1 MGLSKVVEGILR
13 PLRLAGG
20 RAVENE
26 RPSLYVSLSYEVR
39 MERKLSIGELK
50 TIFIALFLLGGFVC
64 QGGFCFAAGS
74 EPAGNT
80 GQIEAVVIQ
89 VDEWAVY
96 VPNMIFY
103 FDTQMD
109 KRKIETLKNAADRLR
124 NKKALITYCSTGNP
138 GKDKRILL
146 SDIVPAGE
154 KPNIENPGVEAA
166 KPAGDLQEKPIRK
179 PSEEKVSPTN
189 FVPAEPK
196 GPVKQAA
203 LQAVKQNAKTEE
215 PGPITREEIN
225 EFVRRLLY
233 LNGRKDLTA
242 LAPFYADKVNYYDRG
257 TVSRNK
263 VILDLKIYFRNWAEI
278 DTRLDGD
285 VVMAGFEPEVR
296 IVKFI
301 SLFSVKNG
309 KKSATGRTEN
319 VWTIQRINGE
329 LRLTDVKQ
337 KILAG
342 DPSGL

>member
-1 MGLSKVVEGILR
+1 
-13 PLRLAGG
+13 
-20 RAVENE
+20 
-26 RPSLYVSLSYEVR
+26 

-50 TIFIALFLLGGFVC
+50 TIFIALFLLGGIAC

-74 EPAGNT
+74 EPTGNT

-109 KRKIETLKNAADRLR
+109 KRKIETLQKAAGRLR
-124 NKKALITYCSTGNP
+124 NNKALITYYSKGDP

-146 SDIVPAGE
+146 ADIVPAGE
-154 KPNIENPGVEAA
+154 KPNIEKPGSEAA
-166 KPAGDLQEKPIRK
+166 KPPGDTEEKPIRK
-179 PSEEKVSPTN
+179 LSEEKVSPTDV
-189 FVPAEPK
+189 VPAEPK
-196 GPVKQAA
+196 RPEKQAA
-203 LQAVKQNAKTEE
+203 LQAVSQSATTGQSVPVTK
-215 PGPITREEIN
+215 EEISA
-225 EFVRRLLY
+225 FVRRLLY
-233 LNGRKDLTA
+233 LNGRKDLA
-242 LAPFYADKVNYYDRG
+242 GVAAVYADKVDYYDRG
-257 TVSRNK
+257 IISRDK
-263 VILDLKIYFRNWAEI
+263 ILLDLKIYFRNWTEV

-301 SLFSVKNG
+301 SSFSVKNA
-309 KKSATGRTEN
+309 KKSATGKTEN
-319 VWTIQRINGE
+319 MWTIQRINGE
-329 LRLTDVKQ
+329 LRLIDVKQ